1 MNKDLDGIKVI
12 TLEQAVAAPYAS
24 GKLAQ
29 AGARVIK
36 IEREEGDFARRYDT
50 DVNGLS
56 AYFVWLNHGKESVCL
71 NIKDAEDF
79 LILKNII
86 SNSDIFIQ
94 NLMPGATNRLGI
106 SSESLRKK
114 YPSLITCDIS
124 GYGQNG
130 PYSKMK
136 AYDLLVQAESGL
148 ANINGSSQEPG
159 RVGVSVCD
167 IAAGMT
173 SFQAILQALIAR
185 NKTGLGRGIEVSLFH
200 SLADWMNVPYLQT
213 VYGKR
218 KIKRAGLHHA
228 TIAPYGVYKC
238 KQDEQILISIQNER
252 EWSSLCSLVLDKT
265 DLIEDD
271 NFSNNSK
278 RVINRNRLDQI
289 INDIFGSMS
298 RNDIMKRLQ
307 DADIA
312 YGQLSTIEDLNKH
325 PQSNFIS
332 VQTSEGE
339 ISLLSPG
346 AVISGEEVTF
356 GKVPLLGEHTDK
368 IKNEYRNLDND

>member
-1 MNKDLDGIKVI
+1 MNKDLDGIQVI

-36 IEREEGDFARRYDT
+36 IEREEGDFARRYDS

-71 NIKDAEDF
+71 NIKDAEDL

-86 SNSDIFIQ
+86 SKSDIFIQ

-106 SSESLRKK
+106 SSKSLREK

-136 AYDLLVQAESGL
+136 AYDLLIQAESGL

-173 SFQAILQALIAR
+173 AFQAILQALIGR

-218 KIKRAGLHHA
+218 KVKRAGLHHA

-238 KQDEQILISIQNER
+238 KQDELILISIQNER

-271 NFSNNSK
+271 NFSNNSN
-278 RVINRNRLDQI
+278 RVINRNMLDQI
-289 INDIFGSMS
+289 INDMFGSML
-298 RNDIMKRLQ
+298 RKDIIKRLQ

-346 AVISGEEVTF
+346 AVINGEEVTF
-356 GKVPLLGEHTDK
+356 GKVPFLGEHTDK
-368 IKNEYRNLDND
+368 IKNEYRNLNND

>member
-1 MNKDLDGIKVI
+1 MNKDLDGIQVI

-36 IEREEGDFARRYDT
+36 IEREEGDFARRYDS

-86 SNSDIFIQ
+86 SKSDIFIQ

-106 SSESLRKK
+106 SSKSLREK

-136 AYDLLVQAESGL
+136 AYDLLIQAESGL

-173 SFQAILQALIAR
+173 AFQAILQALIGR

-200 SLADWMNVPYLQT
+200 SLSDWMNVPYLQT
-213 VYGKR
+213 IYGKR

-238 KQDEQILISIQNER
+238 KQDELILISIQNER

-271 NFSNNSK
+271 NFSNNSN
-278 RVINRNRLDQI
+278 RVINRNMLDQI
-289 INDIFGSMS
+289 INDMFGSML
-298 RNDIMKRLQ
+298 RKDLIKKLQ

-346 AVISGEEVTF
+346 AVINGEEVTF
-356 GKVPLLGEHTDK
+356 GKVPFLGEHTDK
-368 IKNEYRNLDND
+368 IKNEYRNLNND

>member
-1 MNKDLDGIKVI
+1 MNKDLDGIQVI

-36 IEREEGDFARRYDT
+36 IEREEGDFARRYDS

-71 NIKDAEDF
+71 NIKDAEDL

-86 SNSDIFIQ
+86 SKSDIFIQ

-106 SSESLRKK
+106 SSKSLREK

-136 AYDLLVQAESGL
+136 AYDLLIQAESGL

-218 KIKRAGLHHA
+218 RIKRAGLHHA

-238 KQDEQILISIQNER
+238 KQDELILISIQNER
-252 EWSSLCSLVLDKT
+252 EWSSLCSLVLEKA
-265 DLIEDD
+265 DLIKND
-271 NFSNNSK
+271 NFSNNCN
-278 RVINRNRLDQI
+278 RVINRNSLDQI
-289 INDIFGSMS
+289 INDVFGSAT
-298 RNDIMKRLQ
+298 RIDIIKRLQ

-346 AVISGEEVTF
+346 AVICGEKVTF
-356 GKVPLLGEHTDK
+356 GKVPLL
-368 IKNEYRNLDND
+368 NS

>member
-1 MNKDLDGIKVI
+1 MNKDLEGIQVI

-36 IEREEGDFARRYDT
+36 IEREEGDFARRYDS

-71 NIKDAEDF
+71 NIKDAEDL

-86 SNSDIFIQ
+86 SKSDIFIQ

-106 SSESLRKK
+106 SSKSLREK

-136 AYDLLVQAESGL
+136 AYDLLIQAESGL

-173 SFQAILQALIAR
+173 AFQAILQALIGR

-218 KIKRAGLHHA
+218 KVKRAGLHHA

-238 KQDEQILISIQNER
+238 KQDELILISIQNER
-252 EWSSLCSLVLDKT
+252 EWSSLCSLVLEKA
-265 DLIEDD
+265 DLIKND
-271 NFSNNSK
+271 NFSNNSN
-278 RVINRNRLDQI
+278 RVINRNSLDQI
-289 INDIFGSMS
+289 INDVFGSAT
-298 RNDIMKRLQ
+298 RKDIIKKLQ

-346 AVISGEEVTF
+346 AVINGEEVTF
-356 GKVPLLGEHTDK
+356 GKVPFLGEHTDK
-368 IKNEYRNLDND
+368 IKNEYRNLNND

>member
-1 MNKDLDGIKVI
+1 MNKDLEGIQVI

-36 IEREEGDFARRYDT
+36 IEREEGDFARRYDS

-71 NIKDAEDF
+71 NIKDAEDL

-86 SNSDIFIQ
+86 SKSDIFIQ
-94 NLMPGATNRLGI
+94 NLMPGATNRIGI
-106 SSESLRKK
+106 SSKSLREK

-124 GYGQNG
+124 GYGQSG

-136 AYDLLVQAESGL
+136 AYDLLIQAESGL

-173 SFQAILQALIAR
+173 AFQAILQALIGR

-200 SLADWMNVPYLQT
+200 SLSDWMNVPYLQT

-218 KIKRAGLHHA
+218 KVKRAGLHHA

-238 KQDEQILISIQNER
+238 KQDELILISIQNER

-271 NFSNNSK
+271 NFSNNSS

-289 INDIFGSMS
+289 INDVFGSMS
-298 RNDIMKRLQ
+298 RKDIIKRLQ

-312 YGQLSTIEDLNKH
+312 YGQLSTVEDLADH

-346 AVISGEEVTF
+346 AVINGEEVTF
-356 GKVPLLGEHTDK
+356 GKVPFLGEHTNK
-368 IKNEYRNLDND
+368 IKNEYKNLKND

>member
-1 MNKDLDGIKVI
+1 MNKDLEGIQVI

-36 IEREEGDFARRYDT
+36 IEREEGDFARRYDS

-71 NIKDAEDF
+71 NIKDAEDL

-86 SNSDIFIQ
+86 SKSDIFIQ

-106 SSESLRKK
+106 SSKSLREK

-136 AYDLLVQAESGL
+136 AYDLLIQAESGL

-173 SFQAILQALIAR
+173 AFQAILQALIGR

-218 KIKRAGLHHA
+218 KVKRAGLHHA

-238 KQDEQILISIQNER
+238 KQDELILISIQNER
-252 EWSSLCSLVLDKT
+252 EWSSLCSLVLEKA
-265 DLIEDD
+265 DLIKND
-271 NFSNNSK
+271 NFSNNSN
-278 RVINRNRLDQI
+278 RVINRNSLDQI
-289 INDIFGSMS
+289 INDVFGSAT
-298 RNDIMKRLQ
+298 RKDIIKKLQ

-346 AVISGEEVTF
+346 AVINGEEVTF
-356 GKVPLLGEHTDK
+356 GKVPVLGEHTDE

>member
-1 MNKDLDGIKVI
+1 MNKDLEGIQVI

-36 IEREEGDFARRYDT
+36 IEREEGDFARRYDS

-71 NIKDAEDF
+71 NIKDAEDL

-86 SNSDIFIQ
+86 SKSDIFIQ
-94 NLMPGATNRLGI
+94 NLMPGATNRIGI
-106 SSESLRKK
+106 SSKSLREK

-124 GYGQNG
+124 GYGQSG

-136 AYDLLVQAESGL
+136 AYDLLIQAESGL

-173 SFQAILQALIAR
+173 SFQAILQALIGR

-200 SLADWMNVPYLQT
+200 SLSDWMNVPYLQT

-218 KIKRAGLHHA
+218 KVKRAGLHHA

-238 KQDEQILISIQNER
+238 KQDELILISIQNER
-252 EWSSLCSLVLDKT
+252 EWSSLCSLVLKKT
-265 DLIEDD
+265 DLIEKD
-271 NFSNNSK
+271 NFSNNSN

-289 INDIFGSMS
+289 INDVFGSMS
-298 RNDIMKRLQ
+298 RKDIIKRLQ

-312 YGQLSTIEDLNKH
+312 YGQLSTVEDLADH

-346 AVISGEEVTF
+346 AVINGEEVTF
-356 GKVPLLGEHTDK
+356 GKVPFLGEHTNK
-368 IKNEYRNLDND
+368 IKNEYKNLKND

>member
-1 MNKDLDGIKVI
+1 MNKDLDGIQVI

-36 IEREEGDFARRYDT
+36 IEREEGDFARRYDS

-71 NIKDAEDF
+71 NIKDAEDL

-86 SNSDIFIQ
+86 SKSDIFIQ

-106 SSESLRKK
+106 SSKSLREK

-136 AYDLLVQAESGL
+136 AYDLLIQAESGL

-173 SFQAILQALIAR
+173 AFQAILQALIGR
-185 NKTGLGRGIEVSLFH
+185 NKTGLGREIEVSLFH

-218 KIKRAGLHHA
+218 KVKRAGLHHA

-238 KQDEQILISIQNER
+238 KQDELILISIQNER

-271 NFSNNSK
+271 NFSNNSN
-278 RVINRNRLDQI
+278 RVINRNMLDQI
-289 INDIFGSMS
+289 INDMFGSML
-298 RNDIMKRLQ
+298 RKDIIKKLQ

-346 AVISGEEVTF
+346 AVINGEEVTF
-356 GKVPLLGEHTDK
+356 GKVPFLGEHTDK
-368 IKNEYRNLDND
+368 IKNEYRNLNND

>member
-1 MNKDLDGIKVI
+1 MNKDLEGIQVI

-36 IEREEGDFARRYDT
+36 IEREEGDFARRYDS

-71 NIKDAEDF
+71 NIKDAEDL

-86 SNSDIFIQ
+86 SKSDIFIQ

-106 SSESLRKK
+106 SSKSLREK

-124 GYGQNG
+124 GYGQSG

-136 AYDLLVQAESGL
+136 AYDLLIQAESGL

-173 SFQAILQALIAR
+173 SFQAILQALIGR

-200 SLADWMNVPYLQT
+200 SLSDWMNVPYLQT

-218 KIKRAGLHHA
+218 KVKRAGLHHA

-238 KQDEQILISIQNER
+238 KQDELILISIQNER
-252 EWSSLCSLVLDKT
+252 EWSSLCSLVLKKT
-265 DLIEDD
+265 DLIEKD
-271 NFSNNSK
+271 NFSNNSS

-289 INDIFGSMS
+289 INDVFGSMS
-298 RNDIMKRLQ
+298 RKDIIKRLQ

-312 YGQLSTIEDLNKH
+312 YGQLSTVEDLADH

-346 AVISGEEVTF
+346 AVINGEEVSF
-356 GKVPLLGEHTDK
+356 GKVPFLGEHTNK
-368 IKNEYRNLDND
+368 IKNEYKNLKND

>member
-1 MNKDLDGIKVI
+1 MNKDLDGIQVI

-24 GKLAQ
+24 GRLAQ

-36 IEREEGDFARRYDT
+36 IEREEGDFARRYDS

-71 NIKDAEDF
+71 NIKDAEDL

-86 SNSDIFIQ
+86 SKSDIFIQ

-106 SSESLRKK
+106 SSKILREK

-136 AYDLLVQAESGL
+136 AYDLLIQAESGL

-173 SFQAILQALIAR
+173 AFQAILQALIGR

-218 KIKRAGLHHA
+218 KVKRAGLHHA

-238 KQDEQILISIQNER
+238 KQDELILISIQNER

-271 NFSNNSK
+271 NFSNNSN
-278 RVINRNRLDQI
+278 RVINRNMLDQI
-289 INDIFGSMS
+289 INDMFGSML
-298 RNDIMKRLQ
+298 RKDIIKRLQ

-346 AVISGEEVTF
+346 AVINGEEVTF
-356 GKVPLLGEHTDK
+356 GKVPFLGEHTDK
-368 IKNEYRNLDND
+368 IKNEYKKLDND

>member
-1 MNKDLDGIKVI
+1 MNKDLEGIQVI

-36 IEREEGDFARRYDT
+36 IEREEGDFARRYDS

-71 NIKDAEDF
+71 NIKDAEDL

-86 SNSDIFIQ
+86 SKSDIFIQ

-106 SSESLRKK
+106 SSKSLREK

-136 AYDLLVQAESGL
+136 AYDLLIQAESGL

-173 SFQAILQALIAR
+173 AFQAILQALIGR

-218 KIKRAGLHHA
+218 KVKRAGLHHA

-238 KQDEQILISIQNER
+238 KQDELILISIQNER

-271 NFSNNSK
+271 NFSNNSN
-278 RVINRNRLDQI
+278 RVINRNMLDQI
-289 INDIFGSMS
+289 INDMFGSML
-298 RNDIMKRLQ
+298 RKDIIKRLQ

-346 AVISGEEVTF
+346 AVINGEEVTF
-356 GKVPLLGEHTDK
+356 GKVPFLGEHTDK
-368 IKNEYRNLDND
+368 IKNEYRNLNND

>member
-1 MNKDLDGIKVI
+1 MNKDLDGIQVI

-36 IEREEGDFARRYDT
+36 IEREEGDFARRYDS

-71 NIKDAEDF
+71 NIKDAEDL

-86 SNSDIFIQ
+86 SKSDIFIQ

-106 SSESLRKK
+106 SSKSLREK

-136 AYDLLVQAESGL
+136 AYDLLIQAESGL

-173 SFQAILQALIAR
+173 AFQAILQALIGR
-185 NKTGLGRGIEVSLFH
+185 NKTGLGREIEVSLFH

-218 KIKRAGLHHA
+218 KVKRAGLHHA

-238 KQDEQILISIQNER
+238 KQDELILISIQNER
-252 EWSSLCSLVLDKT
+252 EWSSLCSLVLEKA
-265 DLIEDD
+265 DLIKND
-271 NFSNNSK
+271 NFSNNSN
-278 RVINRNRLDQI
+278 RVINRNSLDQI
-289 INDIFGSMS
+289 INDVFGSAT
-298 RNDIMKRLQ
+298 RKDIIKRLQ

-346 AVISGEEVTF
+346 AVINGEEVTF
-356 GKVPLLGEHTDK
+356 GKVPFLGEHTDK

>member
-1 MNKDLDGIKVI
+1 MNKDLEGIKVI

-36 IEREEGDFARRYDT
+36 IEREEGDFARRYDS

-86 SNSDIFIQ
+86 SKSDIFIQ

-106 SSESLRKK
+106 SSKSLREK

-136 AYDLLVQAESGL
+136 AYDLLIQAESGL

-173 SFQAILQALIAR
+173 AFQAILQALIGR

-218 KIKRAGLHHA
+218 KVKRAGLHHA

-238 KQDEQILISIQNER
+238 KQDELILISIQNER
-252 EWSSLCSLVLDKT
+252 EWSSLCSLVLENA
-265 DLIEDD
+265 DLIKND
-271 NFSNNSK
+271 NFSNNSN
-278 RVINRNRLDQI
+278 RVSNRNSLDQI
-289 INDIFGSMS
+289 INDVFGSVT
-298 RNDIMKRLQ
+298 RKDIIKRLQ

-312 YGQLSTIEDLNKH
+312 YGQLSTIDDLNKH

-332 VQTSEGE
+332 VQTSAGE
-339 ISLLSPG
+339 ISLFSPG
-346 AVISGEEVTF
+346 AVINGEEVSF
-356 GKVPLLGEHTDK
+356 GKVPFLGEHTDK

>member
-71 NIKDAEDF
+71 NIKDAEDL

-86 SNSDIFIQ
+86 SKSDIFIQ

-106 SSESLRKK
+106 SSKSLREK

-136 AYDLLVQAESGL
+136 AYDLLIQAESGL

-173 SFQAILQALIAR
+173 AFQAILQALIGR
-185 NKTGLGRGIEVSLFH
+185 NKSGLGRGIEVSLFH

-218 KIKRAGLHHA
+218 KVKRAGLHHA

-238 KQDEQILISIQNER
+238 KQDELILISIQNER
-252 EWSSLCSLVLDKT
+252 EWSSLCSLVLEKA
-265 DLIEDD
+265 DLIKND
-271 NFSNNSK
+271 NFSSNSN
-278 RVINRNRLDQI
+278 RVINRNMLDLI
-289 INDIFGSMS
+289 INDVFGSLS
-298 RNDIMKRLQ
+298 RKDIIKRLQ

-312 YGQLSTIEDLNKH
+312 YGQLSTIEDL
-325 PQSNFIS
+325 
-332 VQTSEGE
+332 
-339 ISLLSPG
+339 SL
-346 AVISGEEVTF
+346 I
-356 GKVPLLGEHTDK
+356 H
-368 IKNEYRNLDND
+368 I

>member
-1 MNKDLDGIKVI
+1 MNKDLEGIQVI

-36 IEREEGDFARRYDT
+36 IEREEGDFARRYDS

-71 NIKDAEDF
+71 NIKDAEDL

-86 SNSDIFIQ
+86 SKSDIFIQ

-106 SSESLRKK
+106 SSKSLREK

-136 AYDLLVQAESGL
+136 AYDLLIQAESGL

-173 SFQAILQALIAR
+173 AFQAILQALIGR

-218 KIKRAGLHHA
+218 KVKRAGLHHA

-238 KQDEQILISIQNER
+238 KQDELILISIQNER
-252 EWSSLCSLVLDKT
+252 EWSSLCSLVLEKA
-265 DLIEDD
+265 DLIKND
-271 NFSNNSK
+271 NFSSNSN
-278 RVINRNRLDQI
+278 RVINRNMLDQI
-289 INDIFGSMS
+289 INDMFGSML
-298 RNDIMKRLQ
+298 RKDIIKRLQ

-346 AVISGEEVTF
+346 AVINGEEVTF
-356 GKVPLLGEHTDK
+356 GKVPFLGEHTDK
-368 IKNEYRNLDND
+368 IKNEYRNLNND

>member
-1 MNKDLDGIKVI
+1 MNKDLDGIQVI

-36 IEREEGDFARRYDT
+36 IEREEGDFARRYDS

-86 SNSDIFIQ
+86 SKSDIFIQ

-106 SSESLRKK
+106 SSKSLREK

-136 AYDLLVQAESGL
+136 AYDLLIQAESGL

-173 SFQAILQALIAR
+173 AFQAILQALIGR

-218 KIKRAGLHHA
+218 KVKRAGLHHA

-238 KQDEQILISIQNER
+238 KQDELILISIQNER
-252 EWSSLCSLVLDKT
+252 EWSSLCSLVLEKA
-265 DLIEDD
+265 DLIKND
-271 NFSNNSK
+271 NFSNNSS
-278 RVINRNRLDQI
+278 RVINRNSLDQI
-289 INDIFGSMS
+289 INDVFGSVS
-298 RNDIMKRLQ
+298 RKNIIKRLK

-332 VQTSEGE
+332 VQTSKGE

-346 AVISGEEVTF
+346 AVINGEEVTF
-356 GKVPLLGEHTDK
+356 GKVPDLGEHTDK
-368 IKNEYRNLDND
+368 IKNEYRDLNND

>member
-1 MNKDLDGIKVI
+1 MNKDLDGIQVI

-36 IEREEGDFARRYDT
+36 IEREEGDFARRYDS

-86 SNSDIFIQ
+86 SKSDIFIQ

-106 SSESLRKK
+106 SSKSLREK

-136 AYDLLVQAESGL
+136 AYDLLIQAESGL

-173 SFQAILQALIAR
+173 AFQAILQALIGR

-218 KIKRAGLHHA
+218 KVKRAGLHHA

-238 KQDEQILISIQNER
+238 KQDELILISIQNER
-252 EWSSLCSLVLDKT
+252 EWSSLCSLVLEKA
-265 DLIEDD
+265 DLIKND
-271 NFSNNSK
+271 NFSNNSS
-278 RVINRNRLDQI
+278 RVINRNSLDQI
-289 INDIFGSMS
+289 INDVFGSVS
-298 RNDIMKRLQ
+298 RKNIIKRLK

-332 VQTSEGE
+332 VQTSKGE

-346 AVISGEEVTF
+346 AVINGEEVTF
-356 GKVPLLGEHTDK
+356 GKVPFLGEHTDK

>member
-1 MNKDLDGIKVI
+1 MNKDLDGIQVI

-36 IEREEGDFARRYDT
+36 IEREEGDFARRYDS

-71 NIKDAEDF
+71 NIKDAEDL

-86 SNSDIFIQ
+86 SKSDIFIQ

-106 SSESLRKK
+106 SSKSLREK

-136 AYDLLVQAESGL
+136 AYDLLIQAESGL

-173 SFQAILQALIAR
+173 AFQAILQALIGR

-200 SLADWMNVPYLQT
+200 SLSDWMNVPYLQT
-213 VYGKR
+213 IYGKR

-238 KQDEQILISIQNER
+238 KQDELILISIQNER

-271 NFSNNSK
+271 NFSNNSN
-278 RVINRNRLDQI
+278 RVINRNMLDQI
-289 INDIFGSMS
+289 INDMFGSML
-298 RNDIMKRLQ
+298 RKDLIKKLQ

-312 YGQLSTIEDLNKH
+312 YGQLSTIKDLNKH

-346 AVISGEEVTF
+346 AVINGEEVTF
-356 GKVPLLGEHTDK
+356 GKVPFLGEHTDK
-368 IKNEYRNLDND
+368 IKNEYRKLDND

>member
-1 MNKDLDGIKVI
+1 MNKDLEGIQVI

-36 IEREEGDFARRYDT
+36 IEREEGDFARRYDS

-71 NIKDAEDF
+71 NIKDAEDL

-86 SNSDIFIQ
+86 SKSDIFIQ
-94 NLMPGATNRLGI
+94 NLMPGATNRVGI
-106 SSESLRKK
+106 SSKSLREK

-124 GYGQNG
+124 GYGQSG

-136 AYDLLVQAESGL
+136 AYDLLIQAESGL

-173 SFQAILQALIAR
+173 SFQAILQALIGR

-200 SLADWMNVPYLQT
+200 SLSDWMNVPYLQT

-218 KIKRAGLHHA
+218 KVKRAGLHHA

-238 KQDEQILISIQNER
+238 KQDELILISIQNER
-252 EWSSLCSLVLDKT
+252 EWSSLCSLVLKKT
-265 DLIEDD
+265 DLIEKDS
-271 NFSNNSK
+271 FSNNSN

-289 INDIFGSMS
+289 INDVFGSMS
-298 RNDIMKRLQ
+298 RKDIIKRLQ

-312 YGQLSTIEDLNKH
+312 YGQLSTVEDLADH

-346 AVISGEEVTF
+346 AVITGEEVTF
-356 GKVPLLGEHTDK
+356 GKVPFLGEHTNK
-368 IKNEYRNLDND
+368 IKNEYKNLKND

>member
-1 MNKDLDGIKVI
+1 MNKDLEGIQVI

-36 IEREEGDFARRYDT
+36 IEREEGDFARRYDS

-71 NIKDAEDF
+71 NIKDAEDL

-86 SNSDIFIQ
+86 SKSDIFIQ

-106 SSESLRKK
+106 SSKSLREK

-136 AYDLLVQAESGL
+136 AYDLLIQAESGL

-173 SFQAILQALIAR
+173 AFQAILQALIGR

-218 KIKRAGLHHA
+218 KVKRAGLHHA

-238 KQDEQILISIQNER
+238 KQDELILISIQNER
-252 EWSSLCSLVLDKT
+252 EWSSLCSLVLEKA
-265 DLIEDD
+265 DLIKND
-271 NFSNNSK
+271 NFSSNSN
-278 RVINRNRLDQI
+278 RVINRNMLDQI
-289 INDIFGSMS
+289 INDMFGSML
-298 RNDIMKRLQ
+298 RKDLIQKLQ
-307 DADIA
+307 DP
-312 YGQLSTIEDLNKH
+312 KRV
-325 PQSNFIS
+325 PNF
-332 VQTSEGE
+332 
-339 ISLLSPG
+339 
-346 AVISGEEVTF
+346 
-356 GKVPLLGEHTDK
+356 
-368 IKNEYRNLDND
+368 

>member
-1 MNKDLDGIKVI
+1 MNKDLEGIQVI

-36 IEREEGDFARRYDT
+36 IEREEGDFARRYDS

-71 NIKDAEDF
+71 NIKDAEDL

-86 SNSDIFIQ
+86 SKSDIFIQ
-94 NLMPGATNRLGI
+94 NLMPGATNRVGI
-106 SSESLRKK
+106 SSKSLREK

-124 GYGQNG
+124 GYGQSG

-136 AYDLLVQAESGL
+136 AYDLLIQAESGL

-173 SFQAILQALIAR
+173 SFQAILQALIGR

-200 SLADWMNVPYLQT
+200 SLSDWMNVPYLQT

-218 KIKRAGLHHA
+218 KVKRAGLHHA

-238 KQDEQILISIQNER
+238 KQDELILISIQNER
-252 EWSSLCSLVLDKT
+252 EWSSLCSLVLKKT
-265 DLIEDD
+265 DLIEKD
-271 NFSNNSK
+271 NFSNNSN

-289 INDIFGSMS
+289 INDVFGSMS
-298 RNDIMKRLQ
+298 RKDIIKRLQ

-312 YGQLSTIEDLNKH
+312 YGQLSTVEDLADH

-346 AVISGEEVTF
+346 AVINGEEATF
-356 GKVPLLGEHTDK
+356 GKVPFLGEHTDE
-368 IKNEYRNLDND
+368 IKNEFRNLDND

>member
-1 MNKDLDGIKVI
+1 MNKDLDGIQVI

-36 IEREEGDFARRYDT
+36 IEREEGDFARRYDS

-71 NIKDAEDF
+71 NIKDAEDL

-86 SNSDIFIQ
+86 SKSDIFIQ

-106 SSESLRKK
+106 SSKSLREK

-136 AYDLLVQAESGL
+136 AYDLLIQAESGL

-173 SFQAILQALIAR
+173 AFQAILQALIGR

-218 KIKRAGLHHA
+218 KVKRAGLHHA

-238 KQDEQILISIQNER
+238 KQDELILISIQNER
-252 EWSSLCSLVLDKT
+252 EWSSLCSLVLEKA
-265 DLIEDD
+265 DLIKND
-271 NFSNNSK
+271 NFSNNSN
-278 RVINRNRLDQI
+278 RVINRNSLDQI
-289 INDIFGSMS
+289 INDVFGSMS
-298 RNDIMKRLQ
+298 RKDIIKRLQ

-346 AVISGEEVTF
+346 AVINGEEVTF
-356 GKVPLLGEHTDK
+356 GKVPFLGEHTDK

>member
-1 MNKDLDGIKVI
+1 MNKDLEGIQVI

-36 IEREEGDFARRYDT
+36 IEREEGDFARRYDS

-71 NIKDAEDF
+71 NIKDAEDL

-86 SNSDIFIQ
+86 SKSDIFIQ

-106 SSESLRKK
+106 SSKSLREK

-124 GYGQNG
+124 GYGQDG

-136 AYDLLVQAESGL
+136 AYDLLIQAESGL

-173 SFQAILQALIAR
+173 AFQAILQALIGR

-200 SLADWMNVPYLQT
+200 SLSDWMNVPYLQT

-218 KIKRAGLHHA
+218 KVKRAGLHHA

-238 KQDEQILISIQNER
+238 KQDELILISIQNER
-252 EWSSLCSLVLDKT
+252 EWSSLCSLVLEKA
-265 DLIEDD
+265 DLIKND
-271 NFSNNSK
+271 NFSNNSN
-278 RVINRNRLDQI
+278 RVSNRNSLDQI
-289 INDIFGSMS
+289 INDVFGSMS
-298 RNDIMKRLQ
+298 RKDIIKRLQ

-346 AVISGEEVTF
+346 AVINGEEVTF
-356 GKVPLLGEHTDK
+356 GKVPFLGEHTNK
-368 IKNEYRNLDND
+368 IKNEYKNLKND

>member
-1 MNKDLDGIKVI
+1 MNKDLEGIQVI

-36 IEREEGDFARRYDT
+36 IEREEGDFARRYDS

-71 NIKDAEDF
+71 NIKDAEDL

-86 SNSDIFIQ
+86 SKSDIFIQ

-106 SSESLRKK
+106 SSKSLREK

-136 AYDLLVQAESGL
+136 AYDLLIQAESGL

-173 SFQAILQALIAR
+173 AFQAILQALIGR
-185 NKTGLGRGIEVSLFH
+185 NKSGLGRGIEVSLFH

-218 KIKRAGLHHA
+218 KVKRAGLHHA

-238 KQDEQILISIQNER
+238 KQDELILISIQNER
-252 EWSSLCSLVLDKT
+252 EWSSLCSLVLEKA
-265 DLIEDD
+265 DLIKND
-271 NFSNNSK
+271 NFSSNSN
-278 RVINRNRLDQI
+278 RVINRNMLDQI
-289 INDIFGSMS
+289 INDMFGSML
-298 RNDIMKRLQ
+298 RKDIIKKLQ

-346 AVISGEEVTF
+346 AIINGEEVTF
-356 GKVPLLGEHTDK
+356 GKVPFLGEHTDK
-368 IKNEYRNLDND
+368 IKNEYRNLNND

>member
-1 MNKDLDGIKVI
+1 MNKDLDGIQVI

-36 IEREEGDFARRYDT
+36 IEREEGDFARRYDS

-71 NIKDAEDF
+71 NIKDAEDL

-86 SNSDIFIQ
+86 SKSDIFIQ

-106 SSESLRKK
+106 SSKSLREK

-136 AYDLLVQAESGL
+136 AYDLLIQAESGL

-173 SFQAILQALIAR
+173 AFQAILQALIGR

-218 KIKRAGLHHA
+218 KVKRAGLHHA

-238 KQDEQILISIQNER
+238 KQDELILISIQNER
-252 EWSSLCSLVLDKT
+252 EWSSLCSLVLEKA
-265 DLIEDD
+265 DLIEND
-271 NFSNNSK
+271 NFSSNSN
-278 RVINRNRLDQI
+278 RVINRNMLDQI
-289 INDIFGSMS
+289 INDMFGSML
-298 RNDIMKRLQ
+298 RKDLIKKLQ

-346 AVISGEEVTF
+346 AVINGEEVTF
-356 GKVPLLGEHTDK
+356 GKVPFLGEHTDK
-368 IKNEYRNLDND
+368 IKNEYKKLDND

>member
-1 MNKDLDGIKVI
+1 MNKDLDGIQVI

-24 GKLAQ
+24 GRLAQ

-36 IEREEGDFARRYDT
+36 IEREEGDFARRYDS

-71 NIKDAEDF
+71 NIKDAEDL

-86 SNSDIFIQ
+86 SKSDIFIQ

-106 SSESLRKK
+106 SSKSLREK

-136 AYDLLVQAESGL
+136 AYDLLIQAESGL

-173 SFQAILQALIAR
+173 AFQAILQALIGR

-218 KIKRAGLHHA
+218 KVKRAGLHHA

-238 KQDEQILISIQNER
+238 KQDELILISIQNER
-252 EWSSLCSLVLDKT
+252 EWSSLCSLVLEKA
-265 DLIEDD
+265 DLIKND
-271 NFSNNSK
+271 NFSSNSN
-278 RVINRNRLDQI
+278 RVINRNMLDQI
-289 INDIFGSMS
+289 INDMFGSML
-298 RNDIMKRLQ
+298 RKDLIKKLQ

-346 AVISGEEVTF
+346 AVINGEEVTF
-356 GKVPLLGEHTDK
+356 GKVPFLGEHTDK
-368 IKNEYRNLDND
+368 IKNEYRNLNND

>member
-36 IEREEGDFARRYDT
+36 IEREEGDFARRYDS

-71 NIKDAEDF
+71 NIKDTEDL

-86 SNSDIFIQ
+86 SKSDIFIQ

-106 SSESLRKK
+106 SSESLRKE

-124 GYGQNG
+124 GYGQDG

-136 AYDLLVQAESGL
+136 AYDLLIQAESGL

-173 SFQAILQALIAR
+173 AFQAILQALIGR

-200 SLADWMNVPYLQT
+200 SLSDWMNVPYLQT

-218 KIKRAGLHHA
+218 KVKRAGLHHA

-238 KQDEQILISIQNER
+238 KQDELILISIQNER
-252 EWSSLCSLVLDKT
+252 EWSNLCRLVLKKT
-265 DLIEDD
+265 DLIEKD
-271 NFSNNSK
+271 NFSNNSN

-289 INDIFGSMS
+289 INDVFGSML
-298 RNDIMKRLQ
+298 RKDIIKRLQ
-307 DADIA
+307 DAGIA
-312 YGQLSTIEDLNKH
+312 YGQLSTIEDLAKH

-332 VQTSEGE
+332 VQTSEGK

-346 AVISGEEVTF
+346 AVINGEEVTF
-356 GKVPLLGEHTDK
+356 GKVPFLGEHTNK
-368 IKNEYRNLDND
+368 IKNEFTNLEND

>member
-1 MNKDLDGIKVI
+1 MNKDLDGIQVV

-36 IEREEGDFARRYDT
+36 IEREDGDFARRYDS

-56 AYFVWLNHGKESVCL
+56 AYFVWLNHGKESICL
-71 NIKDAEDF
+71 NIKDVDDL
-79 LILKNII
+79 LILKKII
-86 SNSDIFIQ
+86 SKSDIFIQ
-94 NLMPGATNRLGI
+94 NLMPGAINRLGI
-106 SSESLRKK
+106 SSKSLRDK

-136 AYDLLVQAESGL
+136 AYDLLIQAESGL

-173 SFQAILQALIAR
+173 AFQAILQALIGR

-218 KIKRAGLHHA
+218 KVKRAGLHHA

-238 KQDEQILISIQNER
+238 KQDELILISIQNER
-252 EWSSLCSLVLDKT
+252 EWSSLCSLVLEKT
-265 DLIEDD
+265 DLIEED
-271 NFSNNSK
+271 NFSNNNN

-289 INDIFGSMS
+289 INDVFGSMS
-298 RNDIMKRLQ
+298 RKDIIKRLRS
-307 DADIA
+307 ADIA
-312 YGQLSTIEDLNKH
+312 YGQLNTVEDLAKH
-325 PQSNFIS
+325 PQSNFVS
-332 VQTSEGE
+332 VKTSEGE

-346 AVISGEEVTF
+346 AVVNGEEVTF
-356 GKVPLLGEHTDK
+356 GKVPFLGEHTNK
-368 IKNEYRNLDND
+368 IKNEYRNLEND

>member
-1 MNKDLDGIKVI
+1 MNKDLEGIQVI

-36 IEREEGDFARRYDT
+36 IEREEGDFARRYDS

-71 NIKDAEDF
+71 NIKDDEDL

-86 SNSDIFIQ
+86 SKSDIFIQ

-106 SSESLRKK
+106 SSKSLREK

-136 AYDLLVQAESGL
+136 AYDLLIQAESGL

-173 SFQAILQALIAR
+173 AFQAILQALIGR

-218 KIKRAGLHHA
+218 KVKRAGLHHA

-238 KQDEQILISIQNER
+238 KQGELILISIQNER
-252 EWSSLCSLVLDKT
+252 EWSSLCSLVLENA
-265 DLIEDD
+265 DLIKND
-271 NFSNNSK
+271 NFSNNSN
-278 RVINRNRLDQI
+278 RVSNRNSLDQI
-289 INDIFGSMS
+289 INDVFGSVS
-298 RNDIMKRLQ
+298 RKNIIKRLQ

-312 YGQLSTIEDLNKH
+312 YGQLSTIDDLNKH
-325 PQSNFIS
+325 PQSNFIR

-346 AVISGEEVTF
+346 AVINGEEVSF
-356 GKVPLLGEHTDK
+356 GKVPFLGEHTDK
-368 IKNEYRNLDND
+368 IKNEYRNLNND

>member
-1 MNKDLDGIKVI
+1 MNKDLDGIQVI

-36 IEREEGDFARRYDT
+36 IEREEGDFARRYDS

-71 NIKDAEDF
+71 NIKDAEDL

-86 SNSDIFIQ
+86 SKSDIFIQ

-106 SSESLRKK
+106 SSKSLREK

-136 AYDLLVQAESGL
+136 AYDLLIQAESGL

-173 SFQAILQALIAR
+173 AFQAILQALIGR

-218 KIKRAGLHHA
+218 KVKRAGLHHA

-238 KQDEQILISIQNER
+238 KQDELILISIQNER

-271 NFSNNSK
+271 NFSNNSN
-278 RVINRNRLDQI
+278 RVINRNMLDQI
-289 INDIFGSMS
+289 INDMFGSML
-298 RNDIMKRLQ
+298 RKDIIKRLQ

-346 AVISGEEVTF
+346 AVINGEEVTF
-356 GKVPLLGEHTDK
+356 GKVPFLGEHTDK

>member
-1 MNKDLDGIKVI
+1 MNKDLEGIQVI

-36 IEREEGDFARRYDT
+36 IEREEGDFARRYDS

-71 NIKDAEDF
+71 NIKDAEDL

-86 SNSDIFIQ
+86 SKSDIFIQ

-106 SSESLRKK
+106 SSKSLREK

-136 AYDLLVQAESGL
+136 AYDLLIQAESGL

-173 SFQAILQALIAR
+173 AFQAILQALIGR
-185 NKTGLGRGIEVSLFH
+185 NKTGLGREIEVSLFH

-218 KIKRAGLHHA
+218 KVKRAGLHHA

-238 KQDEQILISIQNER
+238 KQDELILISIQNER
-252 EWSSLCSLVLDKT
+252 EWSSLCSLVLEKA
-265 DLIEDD
+265 DLIKND
-271 NFSNNSK
+271 NFSNNSN
-278 RVINRNRLDQI
+278 RVINRNSLDQI
-289 INDIFGSMS
+289 INDVFGSAT
-298 RNDIMKRLQ
+298 RKDIIKKLQ

-346 AVISGEEVTF
+346 AVINGEEVTF
-356 GKVPLLGEHTDK
+356 GKVPFLGEHTDK
-368 IKNEYRNLDND
+368 IKNEYRNLNND

>member
-1 MNKDLDGIKVI
+1 MNKDLEGIQVI

-36 IEREEGDFARRYDT
+36 IEREEGDFARRYDS

-71 NIKDAEDF
+71 NIKDAEDL

-86 SNSDIFIQ
+86 SKSDIFIQ

-106 SSESLRKK
+106 SSKSLREK

-136 AYDLLVQAESGL
+136 AYDLLIQAESGL

-173 SFQAILQALIAR
+173 AFQAILQALIGR
-185 NKTGLGRGIEVSLFH
+185 NKSGLGRGIEVSLFH

-218 KIKRAGLHHA
+218 KVKRAGLHHA

-238 KQDEQILISIQNER
+238 KQDELILISIQNER
-252 EWSSLCSLVLDKT
+252 EWSSLCSLVLEKA
-265 DLIEDD
+265 DLIEND
-271 NFSNNSK
+271 NFSSNSN
-278 RVINRNRLDQI
+278 RVINRNMLDQI
-289 INDIFGSMS
+289 INDMFGSML
-298 RNDIMKRLQ
+298 RKDLIKKLQ

-346 AVISGEEVTF
+346 AVINGEEVTF
-356 GKVPLLGEHTDK
+356 GKVPFLGEHTDK

>member
-1 MNKDLDGIKVI
+1 MNKDLEGIQVI

-24 GKLAQ
+24 VKLAQ

-36 IEREEGDFARRYDT
+36 IEREEGDFARRYDS

-71 NIKDAEDF
+71 NIKDAEDL

-86 SNSDIFIQ
+86 SKSDVFIQ

-106 SSESLRKK
+106 SSESLREK

-136 AYDLLVQAESGL
+136 AYDLLIQAESGL

-173 SFQAILQALIAR
+173 AFQAILQALIGR

-200 SLADWMNVPYLQT
+200 SLSDWMNVPYLQT

-218 KIKRAGLHHA
+218 KVKRAGLHHA

-238 KQDEQILISIQNER
+238 KQDELILISIQNER
-252 EWSSLCSLVLDKT
+252 EWSNLCRLVLKKT
-265 DLIEDD
+265 DLIEKD
-271 NFSNNSK
+271 NFSNNSN
-278 RVINRNRLDQI
+278 RVINRNSLDQI
-289 INDIFGSMS
+289 INDVFG
-298 RNDIMKRLQ
+298 NATKKDI
-307 DADIA
+307 
-312 YGQLSTIEDLNKH
+312 
-325 PQSNFIS
+325 
-332 VQTSEGE
+332 
-339 ISLLSPG
+339 
-346 AVISGEEVTF
+346 
-356 GKVPLLGEHTDK
+356 
-368 IKNEYRNLDND
+368 IK